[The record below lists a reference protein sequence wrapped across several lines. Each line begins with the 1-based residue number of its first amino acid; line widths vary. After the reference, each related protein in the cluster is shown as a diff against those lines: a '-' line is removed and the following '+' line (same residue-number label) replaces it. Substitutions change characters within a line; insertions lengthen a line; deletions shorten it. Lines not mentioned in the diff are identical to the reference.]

1 MTTSSYEL
9 IFPSDYFGTEAE
21 RTFSD
26 SDIRDYSE
34 PRLRSRD
41 YEMESKFQRNKKTNT
56 KYKTAY
62 NAKYSVGQLVY
73 VKKYNARSGN
83 FQICDGEIISSI
95 DKGFGAISYT
105 WLALNTGKTYRAW
118 EDEIYPSYSSARAS
132 LDIEESQKEV
142 KKEEPQCYNL
152 QNNESAHCNLKAVS
166 GSLDTGMIMLK
177 NSSGVEREAKCVVDD
192 IDEAKSDIIAANS
205 RCSDIE
211 LRVNYLDKEL
221 SKEKKKRSKLVKLG
235 IACLFGG

>member
-9 IFPSDYFGTEAE
+9 IFPSDYFGTESE

-26 SDIRDYSE
+26 SDIRNYSK

-56 KYKTAY
+56 KYKTTY

-73 VKKYNARSGN
+73 VKKYNARIGN

-105 WLALNTGKTYRAW
+105 WLALNTGKTYRAY

-132 LDIEESQKEV
+132 LDIEESQKEEV
-142 KKEEPQCYNL
+142 KKEELQC
-152 QNNESAHCNLKAVS
+152 
-166 GSLDTGMIMLK
+166 
-177 NSSGVEREAKCVVDD
+177 
-192 IDEAKSDIIAANS
+192 
-205 RCSDIE
+205 
-211 LRVNYLDKEL
+211 
-221 SKEKKKRSKLVKLG
+221 
-235 IACLFGG
+235 